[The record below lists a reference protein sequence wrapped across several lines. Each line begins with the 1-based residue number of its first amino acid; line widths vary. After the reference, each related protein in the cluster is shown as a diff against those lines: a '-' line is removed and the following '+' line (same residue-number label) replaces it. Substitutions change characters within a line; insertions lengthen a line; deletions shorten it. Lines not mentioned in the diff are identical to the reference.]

1 MYLRRAQERRFE
13 LQVMQEASKIKQAQ
27 YMMNKAE
34 NQRKTKETDLYKEE
48 KVILK
53 REKEARKLEHLEQEV
68 LKRLRDTHV
77 RQQEAIEQIQ
87 EIFKS
92 RGSPSTPAVG
102 MSSEGIMSGDAV
114 QQQRQEVADLN

>member
-1 MYLRRAQERRFE
+1 M
-13 LQVMQEASKIKQAQ
+13 
-27 YMMNKAE
+27 
-34 NQRKTKETDLYKEE
+34 
-48 KVILK
+48 K

-92 RGSPSTPAVG
+92 RGSSTPAVG
-102 MSSEGIMSGDAV
+102 ISSEEGALMSGEAV
-114 QQQRQEVADLN
+114 EEQRQEVANLN